1 MTEENVQDT
10 AQESQ
15 SNVAENKPESP
26 SNDGLLSEVMAK
38 KEKIKT
44 LEAELAKR
52 DADNEKRRVKKL
64 EDEGKHKELIAEQSS
79 TIENLNA
86 KLESQTGIVNNY
98 KQNLVNGLA
107 SDDERKEYLSTKS
120 VDFLEELTKEK
131 AAMAPPAVDNPQESL
146 GSVRKVVSN
155 KPYASMNEAERQE
168 WHESQ
173 TAHLRK

>member
-10 AQESQ
+10 VQESQ
-15 SNVAENKPESP
+15 SNVVENKPESP

-52 DADNEKRRVKKL
+52 DADNEKRRTKKL
-64 EDEGKHKELIAEQSS
+64 EEDGKLNELITELKSS
-79 TIENLNA
+79 NENLNS
-86 KLESQTGIVNNY
+86 KLESQSNIVSNY

-131 AAMAPPAVDNPQESL
+131 AAMAPPPVDNPQESL